1 MSLLAWAMM
10 AIAIWHFMVFLPD
23 RFLGGIVGAFV
34 ASLIGAIAFGF
45 VVNGFEIPGRADTDL
60 IQALIAVPG
69 ALIGLGLAYWM
80 GVRSERIE
88 AEEAG

>member
-10 AIAIWHFMVFLPD
+10 AIAIWHFMVYVPD

-45 VVNGFEIPGRADTDL
+45 VVNGLEIPGRSDTDL
-60 IQALIAVPG
+60 VQALIAIPG
-69 ALIGLGLAYWM
+69 ALIGLGVSYWM
-80 GVRSERIE
+80 GMRSERIE